1 MVYRRWL
8 APVFAL
14 AFLVSPILGQPP
26 KSKNPVE
33 ERLKAGRLEAPDG
46 IDAAKF
52 NQMRLG
58 GIALDNPTD
67 ADRAVLEG
75 MAKQLIYPVTNFE
88 YYSTPEAAN
97 AELLPRPDERTV
109 GRLVSDLRSRLVV
122 ITPGDSAIPGPK
134 VDFARE
140 FGKAAVKAIDDV
152 LAKGPQ
158 PVVRMNAIR
167 MLGVIAESGAPAATE
182 RITKLL
188 ADKDKALAVESLY
201 YGLKAAEQAI
211 AMYDPARSA
220 LAQKWVNKDMFF
232 ELVAL
237 VDDVVQK
244 VPASVAEKTYQP
256 DQPNQPN
263 TGVLATDPKS
273 PPKPAAPTQLTP
285 EQVATVQ
292 AFRLQA
298 IRALGRVKTD
308 VVLDGKAA
316 NKRRTAY
323 TLARVAVSD
332 TTLVPAPNFKEIAEA
347 VNGLANVAPVD
358 PDIDPLVLAV
368 AMARGVSDFV
378 SDKAAGGGGGDSGPQ
393 ATHWRLTGA
402 RMKAT
407 FLAWDTVVNKSRLEP
422 AGKGVLREFS
432 QLAVT
437 QVFDP
442 LSKQNDNG
450 VVSGLKK
457 EAVDE
462 WLSKKMGDVKAMQLY
477 KDTDKSKD
485 SGTSKLSPR

>member
-14 AFLVSPILGQPP
+14 VFLVSPILGQPP

-46 IDAAKF
+46 VDAAKF

-58 GIALDNPTD
+58 GIALANPTD

-75 MAKQLIYPVTNFE
+75 MAKQLIYPITNFE
-88 YYSTPEAAN
+88 YYSTPEAVN
-97 AELLPRPDERTV
+97 SELVPRPDEKTV

-122 ITPGDSAIPGPK
+122 ITPGDPTIPGPK

-140 FGKAAVKAIDDV
+140 FGTAVVKAIDDV

-158 PVVRMNAIR
+158 PVVRMNVIR

-188 ADKDKALAVESLY
+188 ADKDKTLAVESLY

-256 DQPNQPN
+256 DQPN
-263 TGVLATDPKS
+263 TGVLATDPKA
-273 PPKPAAPTQLTP
+273 PPKPAPTQLTP

-323 TLARVAVSD
+323 TLARVAVGD
-332 TTLVPAPNFKEIAEA
+332 TTLVPAPSFKEIAEA
-347 VNGLANVAPVD
+347 VNGLANAAPVD

-378 SDKAAGGGGGDSGPQ
+378 SDKAAGGGGGESGPQ
-393 ATHWRLTGA
+393 SAHWRLTGA

-407 FLAWDTVVNKSRLEP
+407 FQGWDAAVNKSRLEP

-462 WLSKKMGDVKAMQLY
+462 WLSKKLGDVKTMQLY

-485 SGTSKLSPR
+485 SGTSKLNPR